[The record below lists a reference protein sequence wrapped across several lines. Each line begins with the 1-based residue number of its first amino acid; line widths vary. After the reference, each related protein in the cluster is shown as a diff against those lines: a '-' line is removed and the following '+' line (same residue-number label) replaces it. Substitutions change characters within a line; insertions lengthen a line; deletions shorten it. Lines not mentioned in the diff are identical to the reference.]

1 MLTIEQFETYVEE
14 LPRASHDME
23 HITNFGRI
31 VAKGFV
37 LVAATIDR
45 CSQRSA
51 QQLVE
56 ALGGETSNDRLR
68 SQRAKA
74 REAKRAKLREQLAEL
89 EDDAEL
95 DEGTAA

>member
-37 LVAATIDR
+37 LVAATIDS

-51 QQLVE
+51 EQLVE
-56 ALGGETSNDRLR
+56 VLGGETSGDRVR

-74 REAKRAKLREQLAEL
+74 RANQAAKLREQLAAL
-89 EDDAEL
+89 ESDV
-95 DEGTAA
+95 DEDPVA

>member
-51 QQLVE
+51 EQLVE
-56 ALGGETSNDRLR
+56 ALGGETSHERVR

-74 REAKRAKLREQLAEL
+74 REAKAAKLREQLAAL
-89 EDDAEL
+89 DAEDDE
-95 DEGTAA
+95 DTAA